1 MNREPDVG
9 ILGFFCNRKTIA
21 VVVCS
26 FPILGHTGAL
36 GHFFRCADIRIA
48 VRIGIVAA
56 TSILPRGTTESI
68 PLQVVVRRVF
78 RFVHNLNPRDT
89 SFARVPAFFA
99 RGARILTFVA
109 GLAPVVPTAAA
120 TVAYCFWTTWHTIAV
135 VRLAIV
141 VLPRFAVGPIL
152 LDLVVI
158 SLHLLL
164 AGTAAVALAAT
175 RLGRGE

>member
-68 PLQVVVRRVF
+68 
-78 RFVHNLNPRDT
+78 NLLAT
-89 SFARVPAFFA
+89 SLERIGIFQEGDEIIVPAN
-99 RGARILTFVA
+99 T
-109 GLAPVVPTAAA
+109 
-120 TVAYCFWTTWHTIAV
+120 YIASI
-135 VRLAIV
+135 LAISNNNLIP
-141 VLPRFAVGPIL
+141 VLAEPDPISYNIDPL
-152 LDLVVI
+152 NIEKLI
-158 SLHLLL
+158 SSKTKAIMPVHLY
-164 AGTAAVALAAT
+164 GQMQIF
-175 RLGRGE
+175 